1 MREVRD
7 KQLKNVVIVDAV
19 RTAIGKLGGSIGN
32 ETVDFLGAHVI
43 TELIRRTELDK
54 SAVEEVILGQAKQS
68 ADVSNLARVA
78 MLRAGIPVEVPGYTV
93 HRQCGSGVQAVNS
106 AAQQIQTGLSDI
118 IIAGGAESMSTA
130 PYYVNGVRFGTK
142 SGDVSL
148 KDPNTASQPGSQP
161 REVYGELNMGITAEN
176 VAKKYGVSREAQ
188 DEFALSSQ
196 EKVKNAI
203 EKGYFEKEI
212 VPYPVK
218 TRKGIIEFKV
228 DEHPRETTLEKLA
241 GLKPVFKEGGT
252 VTAGNASGRNDGAA
266 ALLVMSEDEALK
278 QGYKPKARI
287 LAQASVGCSPELM
300 GMGPVYA
307 MLKALKQTNLTM
319 ADLDVVELN
328 EAFAAQAVACV
339 NELGID
345 VRKVNPNGGAIA
357 MGHPIGAT
365 GAILLT
371 KLIHELER
379 TGKKYG
385 AVTLCI
391 AGGLGIATI
400 VENMQ
405 A

>member
-1 MREVRD
+1 M
-7 KQLKNVVIVDAV
+7 KNVVIVDAV

-43 TELIRRTELDK
+43 SELLRRTELDK
-54 SAVEEVILGQAKQS
+54 GAVEEVILGQAKQS

-161 REVYGELNMGITAEN
+161 REIYGELNMGITAEN
-176 VAKKYGVSREAQ
+176 VAEKYGISREAQ

-212 VPYPVK
+212 TPYPVK
-218 TRKGIIEFKV
+218 TRKGIVEFKV

-241 GLKPVFKEGGT
+241 SLKPVFKDGGT

-266 ALLVMSEDEALK
+266 ALLIMSEDEALK
-278 QGYKPKARI
+278 RGYKPKARI

-300 GMGPVYA
+300 GMGPVHA
-307 MLKALKQTNLTM
+307 TLKALKQTNLTI

-339 NELGID
+339 NELGLD
-345 VRKVNPNGGAIA
+345 YSKVNPNGGAIA

-371 KLIHELER
+371 KLVHELER

-400 VENMQ
+400 VENLQ
-405 A
+405 V

>member
-1 MREVRD
+1 M
-7 KQLKNVVIVDAV
+7 

-32 ETVDFLGAHVI
+32 ETVDFLASHAI
-43 TELIRRTELDK
+43 EELIRRTDLDK
-54 SAVEEVILGQAKQS
+54 SAVGEVILGQAKQS
-68 ADVSNLARVA
+68 SDASNLARVA
-78 MLRAGIPVEVPGYTV
+78 MLRAGIPVEVPGYTL

-130 PYYVNGVRFGTK
+130 PYYVNSVRFGTK

-161 REVYGELNMGITAEN
+161 KEIYGDLNMGITAEN
-176 VAKKYGVSREAQ
+176 IAEKYSISREAQ

-196 EKVKNAI
+196 EKTKNAI

-212 VPYPVK
+212 APYPVK
-218 TRKGIIEFKV
+218 TRKGIVEFKI

-241 GLKPVFKEGGT
+241 LLKPVFKEGGT

-278 QGYKPKARI
+278 RGYQPKARI
-287 LAQASVGCSPELM
+287 IAQASAGCAPELM

-307 MLKALKQTNLTM
+307 TLKALKQTNLSM
-319 ADLDVVELN
+319 ADLDIVELN
-328 EAFAAQAVACV
+328 EAFAAQAIACV
-339 NELGID
+339 NELGLD
-345 VRKVNPNGGAIA
+345 YSKVNPNGGAIA

-371 KLIHELER
+371 KLVHELER

-385 AVTLCI
+385 VVTLCI
-391 AGGLGIATI
+391 AGGMGIATI
-400 VENMQ
+400 VENLRV
-405 A
+405 

>member
-1 MREVRD
+1 M
-7 KQLKNVVIVDAV
+7 KNVVIVDAV

-43 TELIRRTELDK
+43 SELLRRTELDK
-54 SAVEEVILGQAKQS
+54 GAVEEVILGQAKQS

-161 REVYGELNMGITAEN
+161 REIYGELNMGITAEN
-176 VAKKYGVSREAQ
+176 VAEKYGISREAQ

-212 VPYPVK
+212 TPYPVK
-218 TRKGIIEFKV
+218 TRKGIVEFKV

-241 GLKPVFKEGGT
+241 SLKPVFKDGGT

-266 ALLVMSEDEALK
+266 ALLIMSEDEALK
-278 QGYKPKARI
+278 RGYKPKARI

-307 MLKALKQTNLTM
+307 TLKALKQTNLTI

-339 NELGID
+339 NELGLD
-345 VRKVNPNGGAIA
+345 YSKVNPNGGAIA

-371 KLIHELER
+371 KLVHELER

-400 VENMQ
+400 VENLQ
-405 A
+405 V

>member
-1 MREVRD
+1 M
-7 KQLKNVVIVDAV
+7 KNVVIVDAV

-32 ETVDFLGAHVI
+32 ETVDFLGSHVI
-43 TELIRRTELDK
+43 EELIRRTEIDK
-54 SAVEEVILGQAKQS
+54 TAIEEVILGQAKQS

-78 MLRAGIPVEVPGYTV
+78 MLRAGIPVEIPGYTI

-106 AAQQIQTGLSDI
+106 AAQQIQTRLSDI

-130 PYYVNGVRFGTK
+130 PYYVNSVRFGTK

-161 REVYGELNMGITAEN
+161 RETYGDLNMGITAEN
-176 VAKKYGVSREAQ
+176 VAEKYGISREAQ

-196 EKVKNAI
+196 EKTKNAI

-212 VPYPVK
+212 TPYPVK
-218 TRKGIIEFKV
+218 TRKGIVEFKV
-228 DEHPRETTLEKLA
+228 DEHPRETTLEKLKA
-241 GLKPVFKEGGT
+241 LKPVFKEGGT

-278 QGYKPKARI
+278 RGYKPKARI
-287 LAQASVGCSPELM
+287 IAQASVGCAPELM

-307 MLKALKQTNLTM
+307 IQKALKQTALSVT
-319 ADLDVVELN
+319 DLDVVELN
-328 EAFAAQAVACV
+328 EAFASQAVACV
-339 NELGID
+339 NELGLEFS
-345 VRKVNPNGGAIA
+345 KVNPNGGAIA

-371 KLIHELER
+371 KLVHELER

-391 AGGLGIATI
+391 AGGMGIATI
-400 VENMQ
+400 IENMQ
-405 A
+405 V

>member
-1 MREVRD
+1 M
-7 KQLKNVVIVDAV
+7 KNVVIVDAV

-32 ETVDFLGAHVI
+32 ETVDFLASHAI
-43 TELIRRTELDK
+43 EELIRRTDLDK
-54 SAVEEVILGQAKQS
+54 SAVGEVILGQAKQS
-68 ADVSNLARVA
+68 SDASNLARVA
-78 MLRAGIPVEVPGYTV
+78 MLRAGIPVEVPGYTL

-106 AAQQIQTGLSDI
+106 AAQQIQTGLSDM

-130 PYYVNGVRFGTK
+130 PYYVNSVRFGTK

-161 REVYGELNMGITAEN
+161 KEIYGDLNMGITAEN
-176 VAKKYGVSREAQ
+176 IAEKYDISREAQ

-196 EKVKNAI
+196 EKTKNAI

-212 VPYPVK
+212 TPYPVK
-218 TRKGIIEFKV
+218 TRKGIVEFKI

-241 GLKPVFKEGGT
+241 LLKPVFKEGGT

-278 QGYKPKARI
+278 QGYQPKARI
-287 LAQASVGCSPELM
+287 IAQASAGCAPELM

-307 MLKALKQTNLTM
+307 TLKALKQTNLSM
-319 ADLDVVELN
+319 ADLDIVELN
-328 EAFAAQAVACV
+328 EAFAAQAIACV
-339 NELGID
+339 NELGLD
-345 VRKVNPNGGAIA
+345 YSKVNPNGGAIA

-371 KLIHELER
+371 KLVHELER

-385 AVTLCI
+385 VVTLCI
-391 AGGLGIATI
+391 AGGMGIATI
-400 VENMQ
+400 VENLRV
-405 A
+405 

>member
-1 MREVRD
+1 
-7 KQLKNVVIVDAV
+7 VDAV

-32 ETVDFLGAHVI
+32 ETADFLASHAI
-43 TELIRRTELDK
+43 EELIRRTDLDK

-68 ADVSNLARVA
+68 SDASNLARVA
-78 MLRAGIPVEVPGYTV
+78 MLRAGIPVEVPGYTL

-130 PYYVNGVRFGTK
+130 PYYVNNVRFGTK

-161 REVYGELNMGITAEN
+161 KEIYGDLNMGITAEN
-176 VAKKYGVSREAQ
+176 IAEKYNISREAQ
-188 DEFALSSQ
+188 DEFAFSSQ
-196 EKVKNAI
+196 EKTKNAI
-203 EKGYFEKEI
+203 DKGYFEKEI
-212 VPYPVK
+212 APYPVK

-241 GLKPVFKEGGT
+241 LLKPVFKEGGT

-278 QGYKPKARI
+278 RGYQPKARI
-287 LAQASVGCSPELM
+287 IAQASAGCAPELM
-300 GMGPVYA
+300 GMGPVNA
-307 MLKALKQTNLTM
+307 TLKALKQTNLSM
-319 ADLDVVELN
+319 ADLDIVELN
-328 EAFAAQAVACV
+328 EAFAAQAIACV
-339 NELGID
+339 NELGLD
-345 VRKVNPNGGAIA
+345 YSKVNPNGGAIA

-371 KLIHELER
+371 KLVHELER
-379 TGKKYG
+379 TGKKFG
-385 AVTLCI
+385 VVTLCI
-391 AGGLGIATI
+391 AGGMGIATI
-400 VENMQ
+400 VENLRV
-405 A
+405 

>member
-1 MREVRD
+1 ME
-7 KQLKNVVIVDAV
+7 NVVIVDAV

-32 ETVDFLGAHVI
+32 ETVDFLGSHVI
-43 TELIRRTELDK
+43 EELIRRTDLEK
-54 SAVEEVILGQAKQS
+54 TAVEEVILGQAKQS

-78 MLRAGIPVEVPGYTV
+78 MLRAGIPVEIPGYTI

-106 AAQQIQTGLSDI
+106 AMQQIQTGLSDI

-130 PYYVNGVRFGTK
+130 PYYVNSVRFGTK

-161 REVYGELNMGITAEN
+161 REIYGDLNMGITAEN
-176 VAKKYGVSREAQ
+176 IAEKYGVSREAQ

-196 EKVKNAI
+196 EKTKNAI

-212 VPYPVK
+212 APYPVK
-218 TRKGIIEFKV
+218 TRKGIVEFKV

-241 GLKPVFKEGGT
+241 SLKPVFKEGGT

-266 ALLVMSEDEALK
+266 ALLVMSEKEALK
-278 QGYKPKARI
+278 RGYKPKARI
-287 LAQASVGCSPELM
+287 ISQASVGCAPELM

-307 MLKALKQTNLTM
+307 MQKALKQTNLSI

-328 EAFAAQAVACV
+328 EAFASQAVACV
-339 NELGID
+339 NELGLD
-345 VRKVNPNGGAIA
+345 YRKVNPNGGAIA

-371 KLIHELER
+371 KLVHELER

-391 AGGLGIATI
+391 AGGMGIATI

-405 A
+405 V

>member
-1 MREVRD
+1 M
-7 KQLKNVVIVDAV
+7 KNVVIVDAV

-32 ETVDFLGAHVI
+32 ETVDFLGSHAI
-43 TELIRRTELDK
+43 EELIRRTDLDK

-68 ADVSNLARVA
+68 SDASNLARVA
-78 MLRAGIPVEVPGYTV
+78 MLRAGIPVEVPGYTI

-130 PYYVNGVRFGTK
+130 PYYVNSVRFGTK

-161 REVYGELNMGITAEN
+161 REIYGDLNMGITAEN
-176 VAKKYGVSREAQ
+176 IAEKYGISREAQ

-196 EKVKNAI
+196 EKTKNAI

-212 VPYPVK
+212 APYPVK
-218 TRKGIIEFKV
+218 TRKGIVEFKV

-241 GLKPVFKEGGT
+241 LLKPVFKEGGT

-278 QGYKPKARI
+278 RGYQPKARI
-287 LAQASVGCSPELM
+287 IAQASAGCAPELM

-307 MLKALKQTNLTM
+307 TLKALKQTNLSM

-328 EAFAAQAVACV
+328 EAFAAQAIACV
-339 NELGID
+339 NELGLD
-345 VRKVNPNGGAIA
+345 YSKVNPNGGAIA

-371 KLIHELER
+371 KLVHELER

-385 AVTLCI
+385 VVTLCI
-391 AGGLGIATI
+391 AGGMGIATI
-400 VENMQ
+400 VENLRV
-405 A
+405 

>member
-1 MREVRD
+1 M
-7 KQLKNVVIVDAV
+7 KNVVIVDAV

>member
-1 MREVRD
+1 M
-7 KQLKNVVIVDAV
+7 KNVVIVDAV

-43 TELIRRTELDK
+43 EELIRRTNLDK
-54 SAVEEVILGQAKQS
+54 TAVEEVILGQAKQS

-78 MLRAGIPVEVPGYTV
+78 MLRAGIPVEIPGYTI

-106 AAQQIQTGLSDI
+106 AMQQIQTGLSDI

-130 PYYVNGVRFGTK
+130 PYYVNSVRFGTK

-161 REVYGELNMGITAEN
+161 RETYGDLNMGITAEN
-176 VAKKYGVSREAQ
+176 VAEKYGISRDAQ

-196 EKVKNAI
+196 EKTKNAI

-212 VPYPVK
+212 APYPVK
-218 TRKGIIEFKV
+218 TRKGIVEFKV

-241 GLKPVFKEGGT
+241 TLKPVFKEGGT

-266 ALLVMSEDEALK
+266 ALLVMSEDEALNR
-278 QGYKPKARI
+278 GYKPKARI
-287 LAQASVGCSPELM
+287 IAQASVGCAPELM

-307 MLKALKQTNLTM
+307 IQKALKQTNLTI

-328 EAFAAQAVACV
+328 EAFASQAVACV
-339 NELGID
+339 NELGLEFS
-345 VRKVNPNGGAIA
+345 KVNPNGGAIA

-371 KLIHELER
+371 KLVHELER

-391 AGGLGIATI
+391 AGGMGIATI
-400 VENMQ
+400 IENMQ
-405 A
+405 V

>member
-1 MREVRD
+1 M
-7 KQLKNVVIVDAV
+7 KNVVIVVAV

-32 ETVDFLGAHVI
+32 ESPDFLGAHVI
-43 TELIRRTELDK
+43 EELIQRTNLEK
-54 SAVEEVILGQAKQS
+54 VAVEEVILGQAKQS
-68 ADVSNLARVA
+68 ADASNLARVA
-78 MLRAGIPVEVPGYTV
+78 MLRAGIPVETPGYTI

-106 AAQQIQTGLSDI
+106 AMQQIQTGLSDI

-130 PYYVNGVRFGTK
+130 PYYVNRVRFGTK

-161 REVYGELNMGITAEN
+161 REIYGDLNMGITAEN
-176 VAKKYGVSREAQ
+176 IAEKYGISREAQ
-188 DEFALSSQ
+188 DEFALGSQ
-196 EKVKNAI
+196 EKAKNAI
-203 EKGYFEKEI
+203 EKGYFKKEI
-212 VPYPVK
+212 APYQVK
-218 TRKGIIEFKV
+218 TRKGVVTFEV

-241 GLKPVFKEGGT
+241 SLKPVFKEGGT

-278 QGYKPKARI
+278 RGYKPKARI
-287 LAQASVGCSPELM
+287 IAQASVGCSPELM

-307 MLKALKQTNLTM
+307 MQKALKQTNLSA

-328 EAFAAQAVACV
+328 EAFASQAIACV
-339 NELGID
+339 NILGLD
-345 VRKVNPNGGAIA
+345 YKKVNPNGGAIA

-365 GAILLT
+365 GAILMT
-371 KLIHELER
+371 KLVYELER

-391 AGGLGIATI
+391 AGGMGIATI
-400 VENMQ
+400 IENMQ
-405 A
+405 V

>member
-1 MREVRD
+1 M
-7 KQLKNVVIVDAV
+7 KNVVIVDAV

-32 ETVDFLGAHVI
+32 ETVDFLASHAI
-43 TELIRRTELDK
+43 EELIRRTDLDK
-54 SAVEEVILGQAKQS
+54 SAVGEVILGQAKQS
-68 ADVSNLARVA
+68 SDASNLARVA
-78 MLRAGIPVEVPGYTV
+78 MLRAGIPVEVPGYTL

-106 AAQQIQTGLSDI
+106 AAQQIQTGLSDM

-130 PYYVNGVRFGTK
+130 PYYVNSVRFGTK

-161 REVYGELNMGITAEN
+161 KEIYGDLNMGITAEN
-176 VAKKYGVSREAQ
+176 IAEKYDISREAQ

-196 EKVKNAI
+196 EKTKNAI

-212 VPYPVK
+212 TPYPVK
-218 TRKGIIEFKV
+218 TRKGIVEFKI

-241 GLKPVFKEGGT
+241 LLKPVFKEGGT

-278 QGYKPKARI
+278 RGYKPKARI
-287 LAQASVGCSPELM
+287 IAQASAGCAPELM

-307 MLKALKQTNLTM
+307 TLKALKQTELSM
-319 ADLDVVELN
+319 ADLDIVELN
-328 EAFAAQAVACV
+328 EAFAAQAIACV
-339 NELGID
+339 NELGLD
-345 VRKVNPNGGAIA
+345 YSKVNPNGGAIA

-371 KLIHELER
+371 KLVHELER

-385 AVTLCI
+385 VVTLCI
-391 AGGLGIATI
+391 AGGMGIATI
-400 VENMQ
+400 VENLRV
-405 A
+405 

>member
-1 MREVRD
+1 M
-7 KQLKNVVIVDAV
+7 KNVVIVDAV

-32 ETVDFLGAHVI
+32 ETVDYLGSHVI
-43 TELIRRTELDK
+43 EELIRRTDLDP
-54 SAVEEVILGQAKQS
+54 SSVEEVILGQAKQS
-68 ADVSNLARVA
+68 ADASNVARVA
-78 MLRAGIPVEVPGYTV
+78 MLRAGIPVEVPGYTI

-130 PYYVNGVRFGTK
+130 PYYVNSVRFGTK

-161 REVYGELNMGITAEN
+161 REIYGDLNMGITAEN
-176 VAKKYGVSREAQ
+176 VAEKYGISREAQ
-188 DEFALSSQ
+188 DEFALASQ
-196 EKVKNAI
+196 EKTKNAI

-212 VPYPVK
+212 APYPVK
-218 TRKGIIEFKV
+218 TRKGIVEFKV
-228 DEHPRETTLEKLA
+228 DEHPRETTLEKL
-241 GLKPVFKEGGT
+241 GNLKPVFKEGGT

-278 QGYKPKARI
+278 RGYQPKARI
-287 LAQASVGCSPELM
+287 IAQASAGYDPELM
-300 GMGPVYA
+300 GMGPVSA
-307 MLKALKQTNLTM
+307 TLKALKQTNLTM

-328 EAFAAQAVACV
+328 EAFAAQAIACI
-339 NELGID
+339 NELGLD
-345 VRKVNPNGGAIA
+345 ERKVNPNGGAIA

-371 KLIHELER
+371 KLVHELES

-385 AVTLCI
+385 VVTLCI
-391 AGGLGIATI
+391 AGGMGIATI
-400 VENMQ
+400 VENLRV
-405 A
+405 

>member
-1 MREVRD
+1 MR
-7 KQLKNVVIVDAV
+7 NVVIVDAV

-32 ETVDFLGAHVI
+32 ETVDFLGSHVI
-43 TELIRRTELDK
+43 EELIRRTDLDP

-68 ADVSNLARVA
+68 ADASNVARVA
-78 MLRAGIPVEVPGYTV
+78 MLRAGIPVEVPGYTI

-106 AAQQIQTGLSDI
+106 AAQQIQTGLSEI

-130 PYYVNGVRFGTK
+130 PYYVNSVRFGTK

-161 REVYGELNMGITAEN
+161 REIYGDLNMGITAEN
-176 VAKKYGVSREAQ
+176 VAEKYGISREAQ
-188 DEFALSSQ
+188 DEFALASQ
-196 EKVKNAI
+196 EKTKNAI

-212 VPYPVK
+212 APYPVK
-218 TRKGIIEFKV
+218 TRKGIVEFKV

-241 GLKPVFKEGGT
+241 NLKPVFKEGGT

-266 ALLVMSEDEALK
+266 ALLVMSEEEALK
-278 QGYKPKARI
+278 RGYKPKARI
-287 LAQASVGCSPELM
+287 IAQASAGYDPELM
-300 GMGPVYA
+300 GMGPVSA
-307 MLKALKQTNLTM
+307 TLKALKQTNLTM

-328 EAFAAQAVACV
+328 EAFAAQAIACI
-339 NELGID
+339 NELGLD
-345 VRKVNPNGGAIA
+345 EHKVNPNGGAIA

-371 KLIHELER
+371 KLVHELER

-385 AVTLCI
+385 VVTLCI
-391 AGGLGIATI
+391 AGGMGIATI
-400 VENMQ
+400 VENLRV
-405 A
+405 